1 MLIGLLI
8 ALVGVLVGLVGA
20 FTVPW
25 VDQDVVK
32 FSDPSLYQGWQ
43 WWTGAVAIALMG
55 VILVCVVTGFVVHR
69 KKLLGTL
76 GLVAALGTFIFL
88 MVVPFTIRS
97 SIVQMIGLQLLP
109 PTTQIAMYYGYH
121 AMFLGMIV
129 AVIGLIWTLSAE
141 PLLGPDDRLLRVA
154 LLWGGRM
161 VKETTFTERHDIT
174 IGDGT
179 RCDFIV
185 PSAEVG
191 KSLSLFKVDRKGTY
205 SVALNRDFT
214 GRVNLEGVLAPVREF
229 VKKHTSDQ
237 AGLNYV
243 KVGKGDWGV
252 LEFGNLEL
260 FFQFV
265 RPDVIV
271 GRSTAMSMDGNFV
284 ASSFG
289 SLFFLMSMWV
299 VAQFAWDPAG
309 KIEQRKAEKRMMKVE
324 TNITLEKDEAL
335 LEIGEEDDSVG
346 KKAEGEEGKFGDP
359 DKDPDL
365 ESKVPKRD
373 GALAAKIDPKKIGL
387 ADLLSNK
394 MGKSGAIS
402 SILSDNADAFDN
414 RMAVAMA
421 GTGSEL
427 VVGYGAGGMGFKG
440 TGSGGGGTGGYGRIH
455 GLGRVDTGGGMGMR
469 AGLGKKG
476 VKAVGK
482 MAMGGM
488 GATGFCQKNNI
499 QTVVM
504 QRSGAIRACY
514 EAQLQIHEALTGKI
528 TFRWTID
535 TEGRVSDASMTDSS
549 IGNTAVEQ
557 CVLRT
562 IRNMRF
568 AKPEGGICV
577 VQWPFVFNPG

>member
-8 ALVGVLVGLVGA
+8 ALVGALVGLVGA
-20 FTVPW
+20 FSVPW

-43 WWTGAVAIALMG
+43 WWSGAFAIALM
-55 VILVCVVTGFVVHR
+55 VVALAGIAVGLATHR
-69 KKLLGTL
+69 KKLFASLA
-76 GLVAALGTFIFL
+76 LVAAGGVFIFL
-88 MVVPFTIRS
+88 MLVPFTIRGA
-97 SIVQMIGLQLLP
+97 IVQMIAQQLLP
-109 PTTQIAMYYGYH
+109 ATTQIAMFYGYH
-121 AMFLGMIV
+121 AMFIGMV
-129 AVIGLIWTLSAE
+129 VTVVGLIWTLSAQ
-141 PLLGPDDRLLRVA
+141 PILGPDDRLLRVA
-154 LLWGGRM
+154 LLWDGKM
-161 VKETTFTERHDIT
+161 VKETTFTEKRDIT
-174 IGDGT
+174 IGEGV

-185 PSAEVG
+185 PAPEVG
-191 KSLSLFKVDRKGTY
+191 KSLSLFTVDRKGDY
-205 SVALNRDFT
+205 SVALSRDFT
-214 GRVNLEGVLAPVREF
+214 GRVNLDGVLAPVREF

-237 AGLNYV
+237 SGLNYQ

-265 RPDVIV
+265 RPDVII
-271 GRSTAMSMDGNFV
+271 GRSTAARMDGNFV
-284 ASSFG
+284 AATVG
-289 SLFFLMSMWV
+289 SLFFMMSMWV
-299 VAQFAWDPAG
+299 VSQFMWDPAG
-309 KIEQRKAEKRMMKVE
+309 KIEQRKADRR
-324 TNITLEKDEAL
+324 TLNVVAEIKLEEDKAL

-365 ESKVPKRD
+365 ESKVPRRD

-482 MAMGGM
+482 MSLGGM
-488 GATGFCQKNNI
+488 GATGFCQRNNI
-499 QTVVM
+499 QSVVL
-504 QRSGAIRACY
+504 QRAGAIRACY
-514 EAQLQIHEALTGKI
+514 EAQLQIHEGLTGKI
-528 TFRWTID
+528 TVRWTID
-535 TEGRVSDASMTDSS
+535 LEGRVGDASMQDST
-549 IGNTAVEQ
+549 IGNSAVEQ
-557 CVLRT
+557 CVLRA